1 MGKKTFLLL
10 ALAVLIGLM
19 LLAIGFGSVDISFAT
34 IIVAIKNLI
43 RNGVDGIDFTDP
55 IHFIIFEVR
64 LPRIIL
70 SVLTGGLL
78 AMAGASYQAIFQNP
92 MADPFVMGVSS
103 GAAFGATMAIV
114 FLPATSFFG
123 HTLVSLSAFAC
134 AIITS
139 LIVYTV
145 SRTKRGVDNYSV
157 LLTGIVISAILS
169 SAISLIMM
177 VHRDEAI
184 AIITWTMGSFNAK
197 SWIHVGTIF
206 IPTLIAFIVTIYH
219 GKDLNLLVMG
229 EEEAISMGL
238 DVKKLKRNLLLLS
251 ALLTS
256 LAVSVS
262 GIIGFVGL
270 IVPHFIRL
278 IFGGDHKFLMPA
290 SMIVGGIFMLLAD
303 TLARSLI
310 SGFELP
316 VGIITSIIGGPIFM
330 VLLIKHKRSLQ

>member
-1 MGKKTFLLL
+1 
-10 ALAVLIGLM
+10 
-19 LLAIGFGSVDISFAT
+19 
-34 IIVAIKNLI
+34 
-43 RNGVDGIDFTDP
+43 
-55 IHFIIFEVR
+55 
-64 LPRIIL
+64 
-70 SVLTGGLL
+70 
-78 AMAGASYQAIFQNP
+78 
-92 MADPFVMGVSS
+92 
-103 GAAFGATMAIV
+103 
-114 FLPATSFFG
+114 
-123 HTLVSLSAFAC
+123 
-134 AIITS
+134 
-139 LIVYTV
+139 
-145 SRTKRGVDNYSV
+145 
-157 LLTGIVISAILS
+157 
-169 SAISLIMM
+169 
-177 VHRDEAI
+177 
-184 AIITWTMGSFNAK
+184 
-197 SWIHVGTIF
+197 
-206 IPTLIAFIVTIYH
+206 
-219 GKDLNLLVMG
+219 MG

-316 VGIITSIIGGPIFM
+316 VGIITSLIGGPLFM

>member
-1 MGKKTFLLL
+1 MKKTFLLL
-10 ALAVLIGLM
+10 ALAALICLM
-19 LLAIGFGSVDISFAT
+19 LLAIGFGSIDISFAT
-34 IIVAIKNLI
+34 IIAAIKNLI

-229 EEEAISMGL
+229 EEAISMGL

-316 VGIITSIIGGPIFM
+316 VGIITSLIGGPLFM